1 MFGGEYGGKRTPPPV
16 ARIAGHHNSRSKLG
30 LHGNSGILTM
40 PSRWCCIEA
49 KGRTRHLWPGQ
60 F

>member
-40 PSRWCCIEA
+40 PSKRVL
-49 KGRTRHLWPGQ
+49 H
-60 F
+60 